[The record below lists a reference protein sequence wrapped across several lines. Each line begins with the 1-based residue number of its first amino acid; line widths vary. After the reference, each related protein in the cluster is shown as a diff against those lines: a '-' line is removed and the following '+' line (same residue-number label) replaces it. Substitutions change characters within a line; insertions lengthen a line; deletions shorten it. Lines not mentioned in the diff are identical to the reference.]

1 MMVNHV
7 GGSSCGVMSKK
18 STGHIELRLLLL
30 LLLWL
35 TSEAGGTL
43 CMVHLYSHDALESL
57 NARHEIHMSSIE
69 VSGLLLL
76 LWRRSWLLLPRL
88 NFI

>member
-7 GGSSCGVMSKK
+7 GSSSCGVMSKK

-76 LWRRSWLLLPRL
+76 LSRRSWLLLPRL

>member
-1 MMVNHV
+1 MVMVNHV
-7 GGSSCGVMSKK
+7 GISSCREMSKK
-18 STGHIELRLLLL
+18 STSHIELRL

-69 VSGLLLL
+69 VSGLLILL
-76 LWRRSWLLLPRL
+76 LLQRRSCYCLG
-88 NFI
+88 

>member
-7 GGSSCGVMSKK
+7 GSSSSCGVVSKK
-18 STGHIELRLLLL
+18 STGHIELRLLLW
-30 LLLWL
+30 LLWL

>member
-7 GGSSCGVMSKK
+7 ISSCGDIMSKK
-18 STGHIELRLLLL
+18 STGHIKLRLLLW
-30 LLLWL
+30 LWL

-76 LWRRSWLLLPRL
+76 LLQRRSWLLLPRL

>member
-1 MMVNHV
+1 MVMVNHV
-7 GGSSCGVMSKK
+7 GISSCGEMSKK
-18 STGHIELRLLLL
+18 STSHIELRLL

-76 LWRRSWLLLPRL
+76 LQRWSCYCLG
-88 NFI
+88 